1 MREKIEVYVERCRDD
16 VILPTYANK
25 YDAGMDIRS
34 CVDITI
40 KPNETVIVPTGL
52 KFAIP
57 EGYEIQVRP
66 RSGLSYK
73 TPLRISNAPGTIDAG
88 YRDEVGII
96 VTNISQTETIE
107 IKERQIA
114 QSFFK
119 EFLKLFSGKLMMF
132 QKSASTGA
140 EALAQQVKNR
150 RNFNGI
156 QMCHR
161 TGFS

>member
-66 RSGLSYK
+66 
-73 TPLRISNAPGTIDAG
+73 APVCRTKLHSEFQTHPVQLMQAIGMKLALL
-88 YRDEVGII
+88 
-96 VTNISQTETIE
+96 SQTYR
-107 IKERQIA
+107 KQ
-114 QSFFK
+114 K
-119 EFLKLFSGKLMMF
+119 LLK
-132 QKSASTGA
+132 
-140 EALAQQVKNR
+140 
-150 RNFNGI
+150 
-156 QMCHR
+156 
-161 TGFS
+161 

>member
-107 IKERQIA
+107 IKKNDRIA
-114 QSFFK
+114 QIVLQRVPEIVFREVDDVSK
-119 EFLKLFSGKLMMF
+119 IGFSRGGGF
-132 QKSASTGA
+132 GSTGK
-140 EALAQQVKNR
+140 E
-150 RNFNGI
+150 
-156 QMCHR
+156 
-161 TGFS
+161 

>member
-66 RSGLSYK
+66 L
-73 TPLRISNAPGTIDAG
+73 LRFVVQNSTLI
-88 YRDEVGII
+88 
-96 VTNISQTETIE
+96 
-107 IKERQIA
+107 
-114 QSFFK
+114 
-119 EFLKLFSGKLMMF
+119 LK
-132 QKSASTGA
+132 
-140 EALAQQVKNR
+140 
-150 RNFNGI
+150 
-156 QMCHR
+156 R
-161 TGFS
+161 TRYILCRL